1 MYQSTDKNDLAALFD
16 KYIESDNYKDK
27 TEAAK
32 ILGLLDEQALDE
44 RMQKIVILNSDPN
57 IAVLLN
63 LLSSLKKPENF

>member
-57 IAVLLN
+57 IAVLL
-63 LLSSLKKPENF
+63 SFKKHGP